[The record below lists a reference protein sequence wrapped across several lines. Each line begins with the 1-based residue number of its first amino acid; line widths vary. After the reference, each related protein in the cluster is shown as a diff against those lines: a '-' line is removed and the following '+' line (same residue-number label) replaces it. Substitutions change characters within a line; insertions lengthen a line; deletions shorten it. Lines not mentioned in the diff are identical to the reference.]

1 MGHSR
6 GARALRET
14 KAAEPE
20 LEARVAMVAVQ
31 LGLLTDAARLYQSCG
46 RYDLLS
52 RLYRCVVGRYCVGDA
67 NATCTRS
74 PPCRCLLV
82 LHYQLHVSPFTTMS
96 VSACSAPPV
105 AHLPAHHWGIVPC
118 SSRQPSLGRS

>member
-14 KAAEPE
+14 KASEPE
-20 LEARVAMVAVQ
+20 LEARVAMVAIQ

-52 RLYRCVVGRYCVGDA
+52 KLYR
-67 NATCTRS
+67 
-74 PPCRCLLV
+74 
-82 LHYQLHVSPFTTMS
+82 
-96 VSACSAPPV
+96 
-105 AHLPAHHWGIVPC
+105 
-118 SSRQPSLGRS
+118 

>member
-14 KAAEPE
+14 KAEVPE
-20 LEARVAMVAVQ
+20 LEARVAMVAIQ

-52 RLYRCVVGRYCVGDA
+52 KLYRYDVGPCVDDRFVRQRVISGRGSGHFCAAVLCAGRRETGRKRLQWRSSTTA
-67 NATCTRS
+67 STCD
-74 PPCRCLLV
+74 
-82 LHYQLHVSPFTTMS
+82 
-96 VSACSAPPV
+96 
-105 AHLPAHHWGIVPC
+105 
-118 SSRQPSLGRS
+118 